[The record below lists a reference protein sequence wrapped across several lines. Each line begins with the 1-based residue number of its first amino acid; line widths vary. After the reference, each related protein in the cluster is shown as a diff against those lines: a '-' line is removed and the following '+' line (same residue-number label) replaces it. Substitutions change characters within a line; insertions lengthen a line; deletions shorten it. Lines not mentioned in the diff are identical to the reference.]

1 MDSAEGSF
9 FFVLFKSFAG
19 EIIFKSV
26 IQITISGTKKRA
38 EMQGN
43 VPDFLFL
50 RLDVFV
56 LFIKQKFICMFLD
69 ELTEKNEKSC
79 FA

>member
-1 MDSAEGSF
+1 MDPAEGS

-26 IQITISGTKKRA
+26 IQITISGTKKEA
-38 EMQGN
+38 EIQGN
-43 VPDFLFL
+43 VPVSLFL
-50 RLDVFV
+50 MLYLFV
-56 LFIKQKFICMFLD
+56 LFKKWKDIRLFLD
-69 ELTEKNEKSC
+69 KLTEKNEKSC